1 MKMLSKDA
9 RGFIEEVAMYV
20 RSDARAK
27 TVAPRVTS
35 LLTKVTAAAKREQ
48 NAQVKSAVALLEPEK
63 KRIEAV
69 LVRLLGHSVECQYS
83 IDESLVGG
91 IKIQVA
97 DWIVDS
103 SLTTQVA
110 SIARSILSV

>member
-9 RGFIEEVAMYV
+9 RGFIEEVAGFV

-35 LLTKVTAAAKREQ
+35 LLTKVTASAKREQ
-48 NAQVKSAVALLEPEK
+48 NAQVKSVVQLSGPEK
-63 KRIEAV
+63 KQIEK
-69 LVRLLGHSVECQYS
+69 LLIRLLGHAVECHFS

-110 SIARSILSV
+110 TIARSAESV